1 VTEALAH
8 FRASPYRGWRPT
20 RENPTMSP
28 RPPPLASKPTY
39 VPALQTV
46 FFEFWKG
53 NVKQAGSFKVP
64 NMAAEAALDYFMTNW
79 AQISVVAT
87 RTPPIN
93 GEVKLRFADPGI

>member
-1 VTEALAH
+1 
-8 FRASPYRGWRPT
+8 
-20 RENPTMSP
+20 MSTT
-28 RPPPLASKPTY
+28 AACQQANSSKPTY

-64 NMAAEAALDYFMTNW
+64 NMAAEAALDYFMTNG